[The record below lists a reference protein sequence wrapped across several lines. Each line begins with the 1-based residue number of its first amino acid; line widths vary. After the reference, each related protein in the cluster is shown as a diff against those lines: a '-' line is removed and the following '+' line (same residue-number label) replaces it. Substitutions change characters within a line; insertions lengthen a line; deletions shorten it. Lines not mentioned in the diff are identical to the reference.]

1 MLIKFINYILEHTY
15 VITSFIAPIIYGNI
29 QWNIISVR
37 LSNKINVS
45 INTALY
51 AIVIQ
56 LLLELVKKFWNSQC
70 TSIKIISSL
79 NNRYVESN
87 TTNLELDNGIG
98 KIFFKIIINGKVNAF
113 EGKKIMI
120 NFPKQ
125 VDLDYTEK
133 VRQYEITNNCN
144 VVINLTNVFN
154 TNKDRFVNDAIEIEV
169 GVQQSTEHVNG
180 TVNVSIE
187 KKKFLQNIDIN
198 ETNIS
203 GIFKEG

>member
-1 MLIKFINYILEHTY
+1 M
-15 VITSFIAPIIYGNI
+15 
-29 QWNIISVR
+29 
-37 LSNKINVS
+37 
-45 INTALY
+45 
-51 AIVIQ
+51 
-56 LLLELVKKFWNSQC
+56 
-70 TSIKIISSL
+70 
-79 NNRYVESN
+79 
-87 TTNLELDNGIG
+87 
-98 KIFFKIIINGKVNAF
+98 
-113 EGKKIMI
+113 
-120 NFPKQ
+120 
-125 VDLDYTEK
+125 DYTEK